1 MSSTSD
7 PLFKTVLQA
16 IRDVVAAIEAG
27 FEDGTYSVT
36 VDGPLEG
43 EVTIPAGRWKR
54 ELQQALAFFEEYE
67 YYEDCAST
75 IKLIE
80 RIEAKP
86 AIAHLVQSL
95 QNAAPKDDSALH
107 GSD

>member
-1 MSSTSD
+1 MSLTSD
-7 PLFKTVLQA
+7 PLFETVLQA
-16 IRDVVAAIEAG
+16 VRDVITAVEAG
-27 FEDGTYSVT
+27 LADGQYSVT
-36 VDGPLEG
+36 VNGPLEG

-54 ELQQALAFFEEYE
+54 ELQSALEFFEEFE

-75 IKLIE
+75 INLIE

-95 QNAAPKDDSALH
+95 KNVPKNDSPLH